1 MTQARPKTTMSH
13 GLRAVPQCLLV
24 PVLLWQGVSYADR
37 LFVGSSN
44 APGGPRHGPHLKM
57 QRQAAGETDL
67 EERRAKCPLTK
78 EQLESDHGEKW
89 EDVRDILV
97 GLRAPSPE
105 AIMRARF
112 TALKFQDPQFLAA
125 TEKDE
130 SQSIRER
137 NKQWSVVL
145 GLEEMNT
152 LDKLLNMNNDAFN
165 LQEPVGFEVISTDG
179 EWVEFK
185 IKCSGKTL
193 EEKSR
198 FIKDRKYGW
207 VYGGETEYSQWV

>member
-24 PVLLWQGVSYADR
+24 PVLLWQGVSYADW

-105 AIMRARF
+105 AIMRA
-112 TALKFQDPQFLAA
+112 P
-125 TEKDE
+125 
-130 SQSIRER
+130 
-137 NKQWSVVL
+137 
-145 GLEEMNT
+145 
-152 LDKLLNMNNDAFN
+152 
-165 LQEPVGFEVISTDG
+165 
-179 EWVEFK
+179 
-185 IKCSGKTL
+185 
-193 EEKSR
+193 
-198 FIKDRKYGW
+198 
-207 VYGGETEYSQWV
+207 

>member
-1 MTQARPKTTMSH
+1 MDFGSFKPSKTAVFGPKWKATMTQARPKTTMAH

-24 PVLLWQGVSYADR
+24 PVLLWQGVSYADW
-37 LFVGSSN
+37 LFVGSNN

-105 AIMRARF
+105 AIMRA
-112 TALKFQDPQFLAA
+112 P
-125 TEKDE
+125 
-130 SQSIRER
+130 
-137 NKQWSVVL
+137 
-145 GLEEMNT
+145 
-152 LDKLLNMNNDAFN
+152 
-165 LQEPVGFEVISTDG
+165 
-179 EWVEFK
+179 
-185 IKCSGKTL
+185 
-193 EEKSR
+193 
-198 FIKDRKYGW
+198 
-207 VYGGETEYSQWV
+207 